1 MRVKDKDAVLIVH
14 CRGHCRGRTCK
25 RERERE
31 RERERDRLN
40 YIHNFLILKP
50 KHTRL
55 EGKYA
60 SESERCDCLPS
71 TRGVKGA
78 S

>member
-31 RERERDRLN
+31 RERERPTKL
-40 YIHNFLILKP
+40 HTQFLDIETKAYE
-50 KHTRL
+50 T
-55 EGKYA
+55 
-60 SESERCDCLPS
+60 
-71 TRGVKGA
+71 
-78 S
+78 